1 MTPEQN
7 KYLEERLAEFEQSLI
22 DNPIIPKPP
31 VVDTQREKVHVRYN
45 VPDSTYN
52 LEETEGHT
60 TYEVVGHFNPDASE
74 NLLQK
79 IFRMMKEEKSLQ

>member
-1 MTPEQN
+1 MTSEQN

-52 LEETEGHT
+52 LEETEGQPT
-60 TYEVVGHFNPDASE
+60 RWSDISILMQV
-74 NLLQK
+74 K
-79 IFRMMKEEKSLQ
+79 ISYKRFFG